1 MINRNN
7 LVFYFTLVNIYVFY
21 TTKILFSYWQAAGE
35 NYPRSRTLII
45 GHSAAVP
52 CSYRW

>member
-21 TTKILFSYWQAAGE
+21 TTKYLFTYWQAAGE

-45 GHSAAVP
+45 GHSATVL
-52 CSYRW
+52 CSYRR